1 MILARIKNS
10 FNKKQLFKS
19 KKSNIIIVVK
29 LFMKKKEKVED
40 VEIITPKGVSN
51 PDNLSKILILGL
63 VGLVLLLIPGTL
75 NKVIGILIGA
85 ALLVVGVLAIIK
97 YTKEKEEGSNLNL
110 VSGILYSVLGVIII
124 IYPYS
129 IINLVT
135 ICLGV
140 YLIINGLLKLKLA
153 LVLKK
158 VTDKWIG
165 TLVMGIVTII
175 LGLLLIFNPFA
186 GITIT
191 KLAGAFLVV
200 VAIFDL
206 IDTYIIEK

>member
-1 MILARIKNS
+1 
-10 FNKKQLFKS
+10 
-19 KKSNIIIVVK
+19 
-29 LFMKKKEKVED
+29 MKKKEKVEE
-40 VEIITPKGVSN
+40 VEIISPKVSN
-51 PDNLSKILILGL
+51 PDNLSKTLILGL

-75 NKVIGILIGA
+75 NKIIGILIGA
-85 ALLVVGVLAIIK
+85 ALLIVGVLAIIK

-140 YLIINGLLKLKLA
+140 YLVINGLLKLKLA
-153 LVLKK
+153 FNLKK

-165 TLVMGIVTII
+165 TLIMSIITVI
-175 LGLLLIFNPFA
+175 LGILLIFNPFA

-191 KLAGAFLVV
+191 KLAGAFLVI

>member
-1 MILARIKNS
+1 
-10 FNKKQLFKS
+10 
-19 KKSNIIIVVK
+19 
-29 LFMKKKEKVED
+29 MKKKEKVEE
-40 VEIITPKGVSN
+40 VEIISPKVSD
-51 PDNLSKILILGL
+51 PDNLSKTLILGL

-75 NKVIGILIGA
+75 NKIIGILIGA
-85 ALLVVGVLAIIK
+85 ALLIVGVLAIIK

-140 YLIINGLLKLKLA
+140 YLVINGLLKLKLA
-153 LVLKK
+153 FNLKN

-165 TLVMGIVTII
+165 TLIMSIITVI
-175 LGLLLIFNPFA
+175 LGILLIFNPFA

-191 KLAGAFLVV
+191 KLAGAFLVI

>member
-1 MILARIKNS
+1 M
-10 FNKKQLFKS
+10 S
-19 KKSNIIIVVK
+19 K
-29 LFMKKKEKVED
+29 
-40 VEIITPKGVSN
+40 T
-51 PDNLSKILILGL
+51 LILGL

-75 NKVIGILIGA
+75 NKLIGILIGA
-85 ALLVVGVLAIIK
+85 ALLVVGIIAIVK
-97 YTKEKEEGSNLNL
+97 YVKEKDEDNTLNL
-110 VSGILYSVLGVIII
+110 VSGILYAVLGGIII

-153 LVLKK
+153 FVLKSI
-158 VTDKWIG
+158 TEKWIG
-165 TLVMGIVTII
+165 TLVMGIITVV

-200 VAIFDL
+200 VAVFDL
-206 IDTYIIEK
+206 IDTYIIQK

>member
-1 MILARIKNS
+1 
-10 FNKKQLFKS
+10 
-19 KKSNIIIVVK
+19 
-29 LFMKKKEKVED
+29 MKKKEKVEE
-40 VEIITPKGVSN
+40 VEIISPKVSN
-51 PDNLSKILILGL
+51 PDNLSKTLILGL

-75 NKVIGILIGA
+75 NKIIGILIGA
-85 ALLVVGVLAIIK
+85 ALLIAGVLAIIK

-140 YLIINGLLKLKLA
+140 YLVINGLLKLKLA
-153 LVLKK
+153 FNLKN

-165 TLVMGIVTII
+165 TLIMSIITVI
-175 LGLLLIFNPFA
+175 LGILLIFNPFA

>member
-1 MILARIKNS
+1 
-10 FNKKQLFKS
+10 
-19 KKSNIIIVVK
+19 
-29 LFMKKKEKVED
+29 MKKKEKVEE
-40 VEIITPKGVSN
+40 VEIISPKVSN
-51 PDNLSKILILGL
+51 PDNLSKTLILGL

-75 NKVIGILIGA
+75 NKIIGILIGA
-85 ALLVVGVLAIIK
+85 ALLIVGVLAIIK

-140 YLIINGLLKLKLA
+140 YLVINGLLKLKLA
-153 LVLKK
+153 FNLKN
-158 VTDKWIG
+158 VTGKWIG
-165 TLVMGIVTII
+165 TLIMSIVTVI
-175 LGLLLIFNPFA
+175 LGILLIFNPFA

>member
-1 MILARIKNS
+1 
-10 FNKKQLFKS
+10 
-19 KKSNIIIVVK
+19 
-29 LFMKKKEKVED
+29 MKKKEKVED

>member
-1 MILARIKNS
+1 
-10 FNKKQLFKS
+10 
-19 KKSNIIIVVK
+19 
-29 LFMKKKEKVED
+29 MKKKEKVEN
-40 VEIITPKGVSN
+40 VEIISPKVSN
-51 PDNLSKILILGL
+51 PDNLSKTLILGL

-75 NKVIGILIGA
+75 NKLIGILIGV
-85 ALLVVGVLAIIK
+85 ALLAVGIIAIVK
-97 YTKEKEEGSNLNL
+97 YIKEKDNGNSLNL

-140 YLIINGLLKLKLA
+140 YLVINGLLKLKLSF
-153 LVLKK
+153 VLKRI
-158 VTDKWIG
+158 TDKWIG
-165 TLVMGIVTII
+165 TLIMGIITVI
-175 LGLLLIFNPFA
+175 LGVVLIFNPFA

-200 VAIFDL
+200 VAVFDL
-206 IDTYIIEK
+206 IDTYIIQK

>member
-1 MILARIKNS
+1 
-10 FNKKQLFKS
+10 
-19 KKSNIIIVVK
+19 
-29 LFMKKKEKVED
+29 MKKKEKVEE
-40 VEIITPKGVSN
+40 VEIISPKVSN
-51 PDNLSKILILGL
+51 PDNLSKTLILGL

-75 NKVIGILIGA
+75 NKIIGILIGA
-85 ALLVVGVLAIIK
+85 ALLIVGVLAIIK

-140 YLIINGLLKLKLA
+140 YLVINGLLKLKLSFN
-153 LVLKK
+153 LKN

-165 TLVMGIVTII
+165 TLIMSIITVI
-175 LGLLLIFNPFA
+175 LGILLIFNPFA

>member
-1 MILARIKNS
+1 
-10 FNKKQLFKS
+10 
-19 KKSNIIIVVK
+19 
-29 LFMKKKEKVED
+29 MKKKEKVEE
-40 VEIITPKGVSN
+40 VEIISPKVSN
-51 PDNLSKILILGL
+51 PDNLSKTLILGL

-75 NKVIGILIGA
+75 NKIIGILIGA
-85 ALLVVGVLAIIK
+85 ALLIVGVLAIIK

-110 VSGILYSVLGVIII
+110 VSGILYSVLGVIIT

-140 YLIINGLLKLKLA
+140 YLVINGLLKLKLA
-153 LVLKK
+153 FNLKN

-165 TLVMGIVTII
+165 TLIMSIITVI
-175 LGLLLIFNPFA
+175 LGILLIFNPFA

-191 KLAGAFLVV
+191 KLAGAFLVI

>member
-1 MILARIKNS
+1 
-10 FNKKQLFKS
+10 
-19 KKSNIIIVVK
+19 
-29 LFMKKKEKVED
+29 MKKKEKVES
-40 VEIITPKGVSN
+40 VEIISSKVSN
-51 PDNLSKILILGL
+51 PDNLSKTLILGL

-75 NKVIGILIGA
+75 NKLIGILIGV
-85 ALLVVGVLAIIK
+85 ALLAVGIIAIVK
-97 YTKEKEEGSNLNL
+97 YIKEKDNGSSLNL

-140 YLIINGLLKLKLA
+140 YLVINGLLKLKLSF
-153 LVLKK
+153 VLKRI
-158 VTDKWIG
+158 TDKWIG
-165 TLVMGIVTII
+165 TLIMGIITVI
-175 LGLLLIFNPFA
+175 LGVVLIFNPFA

-200 VAIFDL
+200 VAVFDL
-206 IDTYIIEK
+206 IDTYIIQK

>member
-1 MILARIKNS
+1 
-10 FNKKQLFKS
+10 
-19 KKSNIIIVVK
+19 
-29 LFMKKKEKVED
+29 MKKKEKVQE
-40 VEIITPKGVSN
+40 VEIISPKVSN
-51 PDNLSKILILGL
+51 PDNLSKTLILGL

-75 NKVIGILIGA
+75 NKIIGILIGA
-85 ALLVVGVLAIIK
+85 ALLIVGIIAIVK
-97 YTKEKEEGSNLNL
+97 YTKEKESGSSLNL

-140 YLIINGLLKLKLA
+140 YLIINGLLKLKLS
-153 LVLKK
+153 LVLKR

-175 LGLLLIFNPFA
+175 LGVLLIFNAFA

-200 VAIFDL
+200 VAVFDL
-206 IDTYIIEK
+206 IDTYIIQK

>member
-1 MILARIKNS
+1 MVNLW
-10 FNKKQLFKS
+10 
-19 KKSNIIIVVK
+19 
-29 LFMKKKEKVED
+29 MKKKEKVTN
-40 VEIITPKGVSN
+40 VEVISSKTN
-51 PDNLSKILILGL
+51 PDNLSKTLILGL

-75 NKVIGILIGA
+75 NKLIGIFIGA
-85 ALLVVGVLAIIK
+85 SLLIVGIIQIIK
-97 YTKEKEEGSNLNL
+97 YTKDKENNNLIMI
-110 VSGILYSVLGVIII
+110 SGILYSVLGIIII

-140 YLIINGLLKLKLA
+140 YLLINGLLKIKVAINLKNI
-153 LVLKK
+153 
-158 VTDKWIG
+158 TNKWIG

-175 LGLLLIFNPFA
+175 LGILLIFNPFA

-191 KLAGAFLVV
+191 KLAGAFLVI

-206 IDTYIIEK
+206 IDTYVIQK

>member
-1 MILARIKNS
+1 M
-10 FNKKQLFKS
+10 
-19 KKSNIIIVVK
+19 
-29 LFMKKKEKVED
+29 KKEKVEE
-40 VEIITPKGVSN
+40 VEIISPKQVNN
-51 PDNLSKILILGL
+51 PDNLSKTLILGL

-75 NKVIGILIGA
+75 NKLIGILIGV
-85 ALLVVGVLAIIK
+85 ALLGVGVIAIIK
-97 YTKEKEEGSNLNL
+97 YMKDKENVGTLSL
-110 VSGILYSVLGVIII
+110 VSGILYAVLGGIII

-140 YLIINGLLKLKLA
+140 YMIINGLLKLRVSL
-153 LVLKK
+153 LLKK
-158 VTDKWIG
+158 ITDKWIG
-165 TLVMGIVTII
+165 TLIMGIITIV
-175 LGLLLIFNPFA
+175 LGLLLVFNPFA

-206 IDTYIIEK
+206 IDTYVVQK

>member
-1 MILARIKNS
+1 
-10 FNKKQLFKS
+10 
-19 KKSNIIIVVK
+19 
-29 LFMKKKEKVED
+29 MKKKEKVEN
-40 VEIITPKGVSN
+40 VEIISPKVSN
-51 PDNLSKILILGL
+51 PDNLSKTLILGL

-75 NKVIGILIGA
+75 NKLIGILIGV
-85 ALLVVGVLAIIK
+85 ALLAVGIIAIVK
-97 YTKEKEEGSNLNL
+97 YIKEKDNGSSLNL

-140 YLIINGLLKLKLA
+140 YLVINGLLKLKLSF
-153 LVLKK
+153 VLKRI
-158 VTDKWIG
+158 TDKWIG
-165 TLVMGIVTII
+165 TLTMGIITVI
-175 LGLLLIFNPFA
+175 LGILLIFNPFA

-200 VAIFDL
+200 VAVFDL
-206 IDTYIIEK
+206 IDTYIIQK

>member
-1 MILARIKNS
+1 
-10 FNKKQLFKS
+10 
-19 KKSNIIIVVK
+19 
-29 LFMKKKEKVED
+29 MKKKEKVEE
-40 VEIITPKGVSN
+40 VEIISPKVSN
-51 PDNLSKILILGL
+51 PDNLSKTLILGL

-75 NKVIGILIGA
+75 NKIIGILIGA
-85 ALLVVGVLAIIK
+85 ALLIVGVLAIIK

-140 YLIINGLLKLKLA
+140 YLVISGLLKLKLA
-153 LVLKK
+153 FNLKR

-165 TLVMGIVTII
+165 TLIMSIITVI
-175 LGLLLIFNPFA
+175 LGILLIFNPFA

-191 KLAGAFLVV
+191 KLAGAFLVI

>member
-1 MILARIKNS
+1 MKN
-10 FNKKQLFKS
+10 
-19 KKSNIIIVVK
+19 
-29 LFMKKKEKVED
+29 KKEKIEKEEI
-40 VEIITPKGVSN
+40 EIIVPQKASN
-51 PDNLSKILILGL
+51 PDNLSKTLILGL

-75 NKVIGILIGA
+75 NKIIGILIGA
-85 ALLVVGVLAIIK
+85 ALLIVGILAIIR
-97 YTKEKEEGSNLNL
+97 YTKEHEVGSNLNL

-153 LVLKK
+153 FMLKN
-158 VTDKWIG
+158 VTNKWIG
-165 TLVMGIVTII
+165 TLIMGIITII

-206 IDTYIIEK
+206 VDTYIIQK

>member
-1 MILARIKNS
+1 
-10 FNKKQLFKS
+10 
-19 KKSNIIIVVK
+19 
-29 LFMKKKEKVED
+29 MKKKEKVEN
-40 VEIITPKGVSN
+40 VEIISPKVSN
-51 PDNLSKILILGL
+51 PDNLSKTLILGL

-75 NKVIGILIGA
+75 NKLIGILIGV
-85 ALLVVGVLAIIK
+85 ALLAVGIIAIVK
-97 YTKEKEEGSNLNL
+97 YIKEKDNGSSLNL

-140 YLIINGLLKLKLA
+140 YLVINGLLKLKLSF
-153 LVLKK
+153 VLKRI
-158 VTDKWIG
+158 TDKWIG
-165 TLVMGIVTII
+165 TLIMGIITVI
-175 LGLLLIFNPFA
+175 LGVVLIFNPFA

-200 VAIFDL
+200 VAVFDL
-206 IDTYIIEK
+206 IDTYIIQK

>member
-1 MILARIKNS
+1 
-10 FNKKQLFKS
+10 
-19 KKSNIIIVVK
+19 
-29 LFMKKKEKVED
+29 MKKKEKVEE
-40 VEIITPKGVSN
+40 VEIISPKVSN
-51 PDNLSKILILGL
+51 PDNLSKTLILGL

-75 NKVIGILIGA
+75 NKIIGILIGA
-85 ALLVVGVLAIIK
+85 ALLIVGVLAIIK
-97 YTKEKEEGSNLNL
+97 YTKEKEEGGNLNL

-140 YLIINGLLKLKLA
+140 YLVINGLLKLKLA
-153 LVLKK
+153 FNLKK

-165 TLVMGIVTII
+165 TLIMSIITVI
-175 LGLLLIFNPFA
+175 LGILLIFNPFA

-191 KLAGAFLVV
+191 KLAGAFLVI

>member
-1 MILARIKNS
+1 M
-10 FNKKQLFKS
+10 
-19 KKSNIIIVVK
+19 VVMF
-29 LFMKKKEKVED
+29 FMKKKD
-40 VEIITPKGVSN
+40 VEIIAPKKVNN
-51 PDNLSKILILGL
+51 PDNLSKTLILGL

-75 NKVIGILIGA
+75 NKLIGILIGA
-85 ALLVVGVLAIIK
+85 ALLVVGIIAIVK
-97 YTKEKEEGSNLNL
+97 YVKEKDEDNTLNL
-110 VSGILYSVLGVIII
+110 VSGILYAVLGGIII

-153 LVLKK
+153 FVLKSI
-158 VTDKWIG
+158 TEKWIG
-165 TLVMGIVTII
+165 TLVMGIITVV

-200 VAIFDL
+200 VAVFDL
-206 IDTYIIEK
+206 IDTYIIQK

>member
-1 MILARIKNS
+1 MEKH
-10 FNKKQLFKS
+10 
-19 KKSNIIIVVK
+19 NIIIVVK
-29 LFMKKKEKVED
+29 LLMKKKEKVEE
-40 VEIITPKGVSN
+40 VEIISPKVSN
-51 PDNLSKILILGL
+51 PDNLSKTLILGL

-75 NKVIGILIGA
+75 NKIIGILIGA
-85 ALLVVGVLAIIK
+85 ALLIVGVLAIIK
-97 YTKEKEEGSNLNL
+97 YTKEKEEGGNLNL

-140 YLIINGLLKLKLA
+140 YLVINGLLKLKLA
-153 LVLKK
+153 FNLKK

-165 TLVMGIVTII
+165 TLIMSIITVI
-175 LGLLLIFNPFA
+175 LGILLIFNPFA

-191 KLAGAFLVV
+191 KLAGAFLVI

>member
-1 MILARIKNS
+1 
-10 FNKKQLFKS
+10 
-19 KKSNIIIVVK
+19 
-29 LFMKKKEKVED
+29 MKKKEKVEN
-40 VEIITPKGVSN
+40 VEIISPKVSN
-51 PDNLSKILILGL
+51 PDNLSKTLILGL

-75 NKVIGILIGA
+75 NKLIGILIGV
-85 ALLVVGVLAIIK
+85 ALLAVGIIAIVK
-97 YTKEKEEGSNLNL
+97 YIKEKDNGSSLNL

-140 YLIINGLLKLKLA
+140 YLVINGLLKLKLSFF
-153 LVLKK
+153 LKRI
-158 VTDKWIG
+158 TDKWIG
-165 TLVMGIVTII
+165 TLIMGIITVI
-175 LGLLLIFNPFA
+175 LGVVLIFNPFA

-200 VAIFDL
+200 VAVFDL
-206 IDTYIIEK
+206 IDTYIIQK

>member
-1 MILARIKNS
+1 
-10 FNKKQLFKS
+10 
-19 KKSNIIIVVK
+19 
-29 LFMKKKEKVED
+29 MKKKEKVEE
-40 VEIITPKGVSN
+40 VEIISPKVSN
-51 PDNLSKILILGL
+51 PDNLSKTLILGL

-75 NKVIGILIGA
+75 NKIIGILIGA
-85 ALLVVGVLAIIK
+85 ALLIVGVLAIIK

-140 YLIINGLLKLKLA
+140 YLVINGLLKLKLA
-153 LVLKK
+153 FNLKN

-165 TLVMGIVTII
+165 TLIMSIITVI
-175 LGLLLIFNPFA
+175 LGILLIFNPFA